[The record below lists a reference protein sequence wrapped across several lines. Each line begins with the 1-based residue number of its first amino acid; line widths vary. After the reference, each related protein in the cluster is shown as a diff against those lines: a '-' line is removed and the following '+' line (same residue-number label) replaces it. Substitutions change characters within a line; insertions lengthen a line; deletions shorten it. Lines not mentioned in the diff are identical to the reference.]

1 MEFAHDALRA
11 FNGRH
16 IGIAHEVVA
25 GGLQFMLGLSEHE
38 SVHAAARFRRE
49 AAVGITHDEFF
60 EDVKSFARS
69 VGIAFGKIFAR
80 ELIEPAVGFVQ
91 GRKRLQIHHVVGVGV
106 VRVSLQEPVGSLH
119 GARCVA
125 ILPCGIN
132 QFNLRLLGV
141 LTKGIAGFQLLIVVL
156 CLRPVAIIE
165 GYARF
170 AVELLGAPIERLILV
185 KALQP

>member
-1 MEFAHDALRA
+1 M
-11 FNGRH
+11 
-16 IGIAHEVVA
+16 
-25 GGLQFMLGLSEHE
+25 
-38 SVHAAARFRRE
+38 
-49 AAVGITHDEFF
+49 
-60 EDVKSFARS
+60 
-69 VGIAFGKIFAR
+69 
-80 ELIEPAVGFVQ
+80 
-91 GRKRLQIHHVVGVGV
+91 
-106 VRVSLQEPVGSLH
+106 VRVSLEEPVGSLH
-119 GARCVA
+119 GARRIA
-125 ILPCGIN
+125 ILPSGIN